1 MVTLDEC
8 EEEFWKILSN
18 MEEQVSVE
26 YGADLH
32 TLETGSGFPTRSYKG
47 KLSANG
53 LEYLDHPWNLNNLSR
68 VDKSVLSQMNF
79 EISGIKVRWCLL
91 FCVFFYCLLV
101 MESMHVR
108 ITFSFRF
115 YECIQVIF
123 PNAISYLDGTFKEKQ
138 NDLNFKIK

>member
-68 VDKSVLSQMNF
+68 VDKSVLSQMNV
-79 EISGIKVRWCLL
+79 EISGMKVRWCLL
-91 FCVFFYCLLV
+91 FCVFFLLLV
-101 MESMHVR
+101 SKGKHACSHHFFFSLLWMHSSD
-108 ITFSFRF
+108 IPKCYFIFRW
-115 YECIQVIF
+115 
-123 PNAISYLDGTFKEKQ
+123 
-138 NDLNFKIK
+138 NF